1 MAKQKTL
8 TKGLKEGTSRSGATK
23 RRPHSRQMAKVTL
36 YVRMDQVIAI
46 EEIQMEERRR
56 TGLRP
61 DKSTLIQEALD
72 LLAKKY
78 GI

>member
-1 MAKQKTL
+1 
-8 TKGLKEGTSRSGATK
+8 
-23 RRPHSRQMAKVTL
+23 MAKVTL